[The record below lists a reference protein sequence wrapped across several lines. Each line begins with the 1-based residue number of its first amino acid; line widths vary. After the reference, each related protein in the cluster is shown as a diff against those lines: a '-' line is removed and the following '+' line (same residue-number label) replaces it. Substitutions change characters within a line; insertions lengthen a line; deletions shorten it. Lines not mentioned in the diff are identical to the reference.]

1 MNTKYTMSIWSMM
14 DMKITIMRNHSDIL
28 RTTTVTI
35 TATDKKRRLATRAM
49 ITIMTMRMMNM
60 THMLLDFTNMNIRMQ
75 HMDTTMAMR
84 MMMMKHINRL
94 LQKYPPFT
102 MSIRFTM
109 ITRTM
114 KTTMTTTV
122 MVFYNTLRKLMV
134 IIATKMRS

>member
-14 DMKITIMRNHSDIL
+14 NMKITIMRNHSDIL

-94 LQKYPPFT
+94 LQKYLPFT

-109 ITRTM
+109 ITKTM

-122 MVFYNTLRKLMV
+122 IMFYNTLRKLMV

>member
-122 MVFYNTLRKLMV
+122 MMFYNTLRKLMV